1 MFRAAL
7 IAWLLASVA
16 GPSTSQAVDDRIS
29 TDVFTSGTGGY
40 HTYRIPSLLVTPKGT
55 LLAFCEGRK
64 TSASDDGDIDLLL
77 RRSSDGG
84 RTWGD
89 AELVHEE
96 GGTRPVTIGNP
107 CPVVDRSTG
116 TIWLAFCRNNTDV
129 FVTSSTDDGRTWA
142 APRAITEAVKEP
154 TWGWYATGPG
164 VGIQMKGGPHPGRLV
179 IPCDHGETVAGSR
192 VMSSHVIYSDDHG
205 RSWRL
210 GGTVDRHTDEC
221 QVVELPGGE
230 LLINMRNYWGRDGG
244 RPERGN
250 MRAVARSR
258 DGGETWSAPEFDA
271 TLIEP
276 ICQASLIAVDAPD
289 GAVDPTLIFS
299 NPASKEARRNMTIRV
314 SRDGG
319 ESWPVAIPVD
329 PGPSAYSCMAA
340 LPDGGI
346 ELLYER
352 GRSAW
357 ITFTVIPRGALEPGN
372 QRAGA
377 NSRR

>member
-1 MFRAAL
+1 
-7 IAWLLASVA
+7 
-16 GPSTSQAVDDRIS
+16 
-29 TDVFTSGTGGY
+29 VFTSGTGGY

-89 AELVHEE
+89 LELVHEE

-129 FVTSSTDDGRTWA
+129 FVTSTTDDGRTWA
-142 APRAITEAVKEP
+142 APRAITESVKEP

-179 IPCDHGETVAGSR
+179 IPCDHGETVAGRR

-250 MRAVARSR
+250 MRAVARSG

-289 GAVDPTLIFS
+289 GADGPTLIFS
-299 NPASKEARRNMTIRV
+299 NPASKEARRNMTVRV

-319 ESWPVAIPVD
+319 KSWPVAIPVD

-346 ELLYER
+346 GLLYER
-352 GRSAW
+352 GKSAR
-357 ITFTVIPRGALEPGN
+357 ITFTVIPRGALDRGN
-372 QRAGA
+372 QGAGA